1 MFQHRRR
8 DYMPWFGSN
17 AANRKGP
24 DNKNVKGVD
33 TKLAKGSDAS
43 KAKGPDAS
51 KPQGS
56 KVKAK
61 GSQFSF
67 FKKKDKHGATSAA
80 MVIEVQ

>member
-1 MFQHRRR
+1 
-8 DYMPWFGSN
+8 MPWFGSN

-24 DNKNVKGVD
+24 DSKNVKGTD
-33 TKLAKGSDAS
+33 SKLAKGNDST

-67 FKKKDKHGATSAA
+67 FKKKDKEKHGCTSSGANCQR
-80 MVIEVQ
+80 VIEVQ